1 MNPTLIVI
9 GGLPGTGKSTLANA
23 LSKKMN
29 VPVFSKDELEAAVAR
44 KGLAS
49 NKDMNGVGYE
59 IMEALSKRQHENENS
74 AIFDFIASRS
84 RVEELWP
91 NLLENE
97 FKYIECICSSQEI
110 HKERIDVRE
119 RNIPGWYELTW
130 KDILSI
136 QNNYQPLKPE
146 SLVLDS
152 INDLSANIKLAIE
165 YVSQ

>member
-23 LSKKMN
+23 LSKRMN
-29 VPVFSKDELEAAVAR
+29 VPVFSKDDLEAAVAR

-49 NKDMNGVGYE
+49 NKKMLGVGYE
-59 IMEALSKRQHENENS
+59 IMEALSKRSLENNNS

-91 NLLENE
+91 SLLESN
-97 FKYIECICSSQEI
+97 FKYIACICSNQEI
-110 HKERIDVRE
+110 HKERVCVRE
-119 RNIPGWYELTW
+119 RSIPGWYELTW
-130 KDILSI
+130 QDILSI
-136 QNNYQPLKPE
+136 QSSYQSLKPE

-152 INDLSANIKLAIE
+152 VNNLNTNIKLAIE
-165 YVSQ
+165 TILQ